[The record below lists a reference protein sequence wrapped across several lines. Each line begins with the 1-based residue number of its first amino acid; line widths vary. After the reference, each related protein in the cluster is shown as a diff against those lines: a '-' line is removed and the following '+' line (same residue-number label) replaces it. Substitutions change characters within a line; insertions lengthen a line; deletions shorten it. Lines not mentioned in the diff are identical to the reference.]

1 MKEQVMDAMR
11 HHGRVVLITGAGS
24 GIGRAAAIRFA
35 REGARVVATD
45 VDGAALDGT
54 LKAIADAGHDARG
67 VRADITDPDGIARIV
82 AEAGGRVDVVVNN
95 AGIMDHF
102 LPLTELDDA
111 TWDHVLAVNLTAV
124 MRLCRATVPAMREAG
139 GGAVVN
145 VASIGGLTGWVAG
158 TAYVTS
164 KHAVIGLT
172 RSIAALYADDGIR
185 CNAVCPGG
193 VETNIGVTSAP
204 AVEWAFERLGRSFA
218 RSRPAAQPDQIAAL
232 VSWLA
237 SEEAANVNGAIV
249 TADGGF
255 MA

>member
-1 MKEQVMDAMR
+1 MDTMR

-35 REGARVVATD
+35 GEGARVVATD
-45 VDGAALDGT
+45 VDGTALDGT
-54 LKAIADAGHDARG
+54 LKQLADAGHDARG
-67 VRADITDPDGIARIV
+67 VRADLTDPAGIAQIL
-82 AEAGGRVDVVVNN
+82 AEAGGRVDVLVNN
-95 AGIMDHF
+95 AGVMDHF

-111 TWDHVLAVNLTAV
+111 TWEHLLAVNLTAV
-124 MRLCRATVPAMREAG
+124 MRLCRATLPAMREAG
-139 GGAVVN
+139 SGAIVN

-193 VETNIGVTSAP
+193 VETNIGVTAAP
-204 AVEWAFERLGRSFA
+204 AVGWAFERLGRSFG
-218 RSRPAAQPDQIAAL
+218 RSRTPAQPDEIAAL

-237 SEEAANVNGAIV
+237 SAEAGNVNGAVI